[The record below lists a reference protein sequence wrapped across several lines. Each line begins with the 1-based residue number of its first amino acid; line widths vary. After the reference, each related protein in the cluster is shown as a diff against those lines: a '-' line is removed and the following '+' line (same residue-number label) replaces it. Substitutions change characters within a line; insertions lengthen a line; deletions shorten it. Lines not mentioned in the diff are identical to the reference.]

1 MSHPGMRACGDP
13 VSSANMSRIAVVA
26 AALATLAAAGA
37 GCSKSSGTKDSPK
50 VAAPSGAPEGAGAT
64 GAMAPAP
71 EGAHGGQGGQGAEGM
86 PAGQGMQAAPVARG
100 NSDAFKLKPE
110 EGQISIVVPAD
121 AEAGKETTARVVVT
135 PSSKYKI
142 NFEFSTKLTL
152 EPPADVTLAKNELKA
167 GGQAQA
173 KGDAEKFEEK
183 ELAFAVKLTPTK
195 SGQHTVNGTFKFAVC
210 DKDACLAKKETI
222 AIQLAAK

>member
-26 AALATLAAAGA
+26 AALATLAVAGVA
-37 GCSKSSGTKDSPK
+37 CSKSSGTKDSPK
-50 VAAPSGAPEGAGAT
+50 VAAPTGAPEGAGGPA
-64 GAMAPAP
+64 AMVPASG
-71 EGAHGGQGGQGAEGM
+71 GAHGGQGGQGAEGM
-86 PAGQGMQAAPVARG
+86 QAAPAARG

>member
-1 MSHPGMRACGDP
+1 MSHPGMRPCGDP

-26 AALATLAAAGA
+26 AALATLAVAGVA
-37 GCSKSSGTKDSPK
+37 CSKSSGTKDSPK
-50 VAAPSGAPEGAGAT
+50 VAAPSGAPEGTKSA
-64 GAMAPAP
+64 AMVPAP
-71 EGAHGGQGGQGAEGM
+71 EGAEGAG
-86 PAGQGMQAAPVARG
+86 AMQAAPAPRG

-135 PSSKYKI
+135 PSAKYKI

-152 EPPADVTLAKNELKA
+152 EPPADVTLVKNELKA
-167 GGQAQA
+167 GGQAQS